1 MARDALAD
9 SKVNSQETSRSL
21 SEPSKVGLK
30 RKIELKR
37 IGNEGKEAKHVKI
50 EKAQNKP
57 FSCDLCTLAFTRASH
72 LARHRR
78 VHTGERPF
86 VCSICSR
93 KFARQDKLKQHQ
105 DSHSQ
110 WPRKKGNQMEN
121 TFIGKVKRGRP
132 RKVVYRIEKKRKKR
146 KTISSNIRRARAR
159 RFVSEIELILS
170 KKTVD

>member
-1 MARDALAD
+1 MR
-9 SKVNSQETSRSL
+9 NSQETSRTLNESSRL
-21 SEPSKVGLK
+21 GLK
-30 RKIELKR
+30 RKIEMKR
-37 IGNEGKEAKHVKI
+37 IEGKEARIGKSD
-50 EKAQNKP
+50 KAQNKP

-86 VCSICSR
+86 VCNICSR

-110 WPRKKGNQMEN
+110 WPRKRGSQMEP

-132 RKVVYRIEKKRKKR
+132 RKVVHMWKRGP
-146 KTISSNIRRARAR
+146 
-159 RFVSEIELILS
+159 
-170 KKTVD
+170 